1 MGCRGEF
8 GGGLYTYRP
17 DLETPVGEQGSGE

>member
-1 MGCRGEF
+1 MGLPGKF

-17 DLETPVGEQGSGE
+17 DLETPAGEQGSGE